1 MKEEIE
7 EIVGDIGTV
16 SDLISDGVTLKVNIA
31 LKEAV
36 SPLAGSMKKVVEE
49 FIASKGL
56 TPKVI
61 LHEHKSTKGAR
72 VKTEAKFN
80 GTSDVKRVII
90 VASGKGGV
98 GKSSV
103 AAAIARSLALSGE
116 SVGVL
121 DADIYGPSQTLLFG
135 MEDAVPYATEEDM
148 IVPPVSKEGI
158 KVISIGMFVAASEA
172 LVWRGPM
179 ATSALK
185 QLIHQTQWGGVDT
198 LVVDLPPGTGDI
210 HLSIADQLNIAGA
223 VIVTTPSQLA
233 LSDVVRGV
241 TMLGNENIAVPIIG
255 IVSNMAYFTPED
267 APDKKYYI
275 FGERGGLDKVAEEL
289 SLRVIAEVPITGVF
303 GAPIDPNLFSGL
315 I

>member
-1 MKEEIE
+1 MKQEIE
-7 EIVGDIGTV
+7 AIVGDIGTV
-16 SDLISDGVTLKVNIA
+16 SDLISDGVRVKVNIV

-36 SPLAGSMKKVVEE
+36 SPLAGSMKKVVEDL
-49 FIASKGL
+49 IAAKGL
-56 TPKVI
+56 TPEVI
-61 LHEHKSTKGAR
+61 LHEHKSAKGAR
-72 VKTEAKFN
+72 VKTEAKFK
-80 GTSDVKRVII
+80 GTEDVGRVII

-121 DADIYGPSQTLLFG
+121 DADIYGPSQTMLFG

-148 IVPPVSKEGI
+148 IVPPVSEEGI
-158 KVISIGMFVAASEA
+158 KVISIGMFVSASEA

-185 QLIHQTQWGGVDT
+185 QLIHQTQWGGIDT

-210 HLSIADQLNIAGA
+210 HLSIADQLKISGA
-223 VIVTTPSQLA
+223 VIVTTPSELA

-241 TMLGNENIAVPIIG
+241 AMLGNENIAVPIIG
-255 IVSNMAYFTPED
+255 IVNNMAYFTPDD

-275 FGERGGLDKVAEEL
+275 FGNNDGIKRVAEDF
-289 SLRVIAEVPITGVF
+289 SLRVIAEVPISGVV
-303 GAPIDPNLFSGL
+303 GTPIDPTIFNGL